1 MSKFTLLLFGFVMF
15 LVAPFVAGCGSQ
27 PTADQEPSATPV
39 VIVVTATDEPPT
51 PTPEV
56 IVVVV
61 TATDEPGTETQA
73 EEPTSTPMPEDTAEP
88 TEEATATEL
97 PPPTATDIPPSPTAV
112 VPACSTNGAL
122 RLRAGPGESY
132 IIIRNLAPGTEMS
145 PQAYVAN
152 GFPAG
157 AWLLVD
163 AGGQQGWVSAS
174 PQFVSCNF
182 VASSLPAP
190 ASIPPTSTPIPSP
203 TAVPPT
209 PTPVVVAQL
218 PINVGRPSGADDAD
232 PGQVPP
238 GRTNW
243 RLEESDD
250 FLFRFYVND
259 LTAGNHDGDGIDWVL
274 IVVQDQ
280 NGNIVDS
287 RKERTAGYCIFGGG
301 EPTCN
306 PWKFEDGVYK
316 WTSTGLPVVDGTY
329 QLTVYVKPKS
339 DDLGGDFFTMEDGT
353 DVWAWFLNDFP
364 VNVP

>member
-1 MSKFTLLLFGFVMF
+1 MSKYTLLLFGFVMF
-15 LVAPFVAGCGSQ
+15 LLAPIVAACGSQ

-39 VIVVTATDEPPT
+39 VIVVTATNEPPT

-56 IVVVV
+56 VVVVV
-61 TATDEPGTETQA
+61 TATDEPGAETED
-73 EEPTSTPMPEDTAEP
+73 EEPASAPESDETAALEV
-88 TEEATATEL
+88 TATEEP
-97 PPPTATDIPPSPTAV
+97 PPPTATGVLPSPTAV
-112 VPACSTNGAL
+112 VPTCSTNGTL

-132 IIIRNLAPGTEMS
+132 IIIRNLAPGTPLA

-157 AWLLVD
+157 SWLLVD

-174 PQFVSCNF
+174 AQFVTCNF

-203 TAVPPT
+203 TAIPPT

-218 PINVGRPSGADDAD
+218 PIDVGRPSGADDAD

-238 GRTNW
+238 GRVDW
-243 RLEESDD
+243 SLEESDD

-274 IVVQDQ
+274 IVIRDQ
-280 NGNIVDS
+280 NGNIVDQ
-287 RKERTAGYCIFGGG
+287 RQENNAGYCIFGGG

-306 PWKFEDGVYK
+306 PWTFEDGVYK
-316 WTSTGLPVVDGTY
+316 WRSTGLPVVDGTY
-329 QLTVYVKPKS
+329 QLTVYVKPES
-339 DDLGGDFFTMEDGT
+339 DDLGGDFFTMNDGT
-353 DVWAWFLNDFP
+353 DVWAWFLDDFP
-364 VNVP
+364 IDVP